1 MYIGMKT
8 RKLIVAGIVLAW
20 ASATLVAYYVFH
32 KPLYIE
38 QALAIGKL
46 AWAILVAILILF
58 SGAGIGRLLVEG
70 KFKEWDSCSLETLV
84 IEIGLGLGI
93 LGLVWLGIG
102 LIGVF
107 RPIAAWALL
116 LICIFVSGRQAL
128 GWGRS
133 FMSCIQK
140 LAPGNRIEFLLA
152 LFVVI
157 MVVISLLDA
166 LSPPTEWDAL
176 LYHLAGPKAD
186 IASGKLQVNPWL
198 PETGYPQEVE
208 MLYIWVMLLGS
219 PRATGIIHWSFGF
232 LTLLLVWQWGK
243 DLEDNQTGWMA
254 CAILISATTFISLMG
269 RAYIDAATIFFA
281 SVGFTAVRRWINSGL
296 NTYLILSGISA
307 GLAFGTKYTGVVVG
321 LALACLIIINQPRQ
335 TIRNLLIFGLP
346 AIAISLPWLLK
357 NLILAGN
364 PTYPFFFSGIG
375 WDDIRAN
382 WYSQPGTGLLYT
394 EPWMLLASPF
404 IMTIVGEEGRA
415 VWHATFGPLFTIL
428 VPAIAIRWKHH
439 ANKTWLR
446 NALLF
451 FVILFLVWLFG
462 AAVSKLMI
470 QPRFLFPGLPPIAV
484 LCAMAF
490 SSLRSLEVN
499 SFSVH
504 RILGGLIALV
514 LILTVIQSGMD
525 ILRHQHL
532 DVLVGILSEEDYL
545 YHRLGWYYAA
555 INMVSDLPEGSQVI
569 FLFEPR
575 SYHCPPRRCFPD
587 GILDFWYH
595 TRRQGGMAASLAQ
608 KWREEGFTHVLLYNL
623 GAQILREADN
633 DMFLEED
640 WVELER
646 LTTNQLAMIENFG
659 DSYMLFELASE

>member
-1 MYIGMKT
+1 MKT
-8 RKLIVAGIVLAW
+8 RKLILAGIVLGW
-20 ASATLVAYYVFH
+20 ASATIVAYYVFH

-46 AWAILVAILILF
+46 AWAIFVATLVFF
-58 SGAGIGRLLVEG
+58 SGAGIGRLLVG
-70 KFKEWDSCSLETLV
+70 RKFRDWDSFSFETLAF
-84 IEIGLGLGI
+84 EIGFGLGI
-93 LGLVWLGIG
+93 LALVWLGIG

-107 RPIAAWALL
+107 QPIAAWAM
-116 LICIFVSGRQAL
+116 LIFCIFVSGRQAL
-128 GWGRS
+128 EWGRNFLNS
-133 FMSCIQK
+133 MQK
-140 LAPGNRIEFLLA
+140 LAPRSRIEFLLA
-152 LFVVI
+152 LFVII
-157 MVVISLLDA
+157 MVAISFLDA

-186 IASGKLQVNPWL
+186 IAAGKLQISPWL
-198 PETGYPQEVE
+198 PETGYPQVVE
-208 MLYIWVMLLGS
+208 MLYTWAMLLGS
-219 PRATGIIHWSFGF
+219 PNATGIIHWSFGLF
-232 LTLLLVWQWGK
+232 TLLLVWEWGK
-243 DLEDNQTGWMA
+243 DLEDSQSGWLG

-281 SVGFTAVRRWINSGL
+281 SVGFAALRRWINSGS
-296 NTYLILSGISA
+296 NTYLVLSGISA

-321 LALACLIIINQPRQ
+321 VGLACLIIINHPRQ

-346 AIAISLPWLLK
+346 AVVISIPWLLK
-357 NLILAGN
+357 NFILAGN
-364 PTYPFFFSGIG
+364 PTYPFFFGGIG
-375 WDDIRAN
+375 WDNIRGN
-382 WYSQPGTGLLYT
+382 WYSQPGSGLLYT
-394 EPWMLLASPF
+394 EPWKLLASPF

-439 ANKTWLR
+439 TNKTWLR

-451 FVILFLVWLFG
+451 FATLFLVWLYG

-484 LCAMAF
+484 LCAISF
-490 SSLRSLEVN
+490 NSLRSLKVN

-514 LILTVIQSGMD
+514 LMLTVIQTGMD
-525 ILRHQHL
+525 ILRHQNL
-532 DVLVGILSEEDYL
+532 GVLAGVLSEEDYL

-555 INMVSDLPEGSQVI
+555 INKVSDLPEGSQVI

-575 SYHCPPRRCFPD
+575 SYHCPPQRCFPD
-587 GILDFWYH
+587 GILDIWYH
-595 TRRQGGMAASLAQ
+595 ARRQGGIAASLAQ

-623 GAQILREADN
+623 GAQILREANKDIF
-633 DMFLEED
+633 MEED

-646 LTTNQLAMIENFG
+646 LTTDQLSLIENFG
-659 DSYMLFELASE
+659 DSYMLFELASK